1 MTEIATAVMC
11 SEDVGRSHS
20 SGPLEVE
27 KGKGMDSPLTAS
39 RKVLPCQPH
48 NFSESSL
55 ELLTSTTVQHHLC
68 CLKSL
73 LLLISHFSHA

>member
-27 KGKGMDSPLTAS
+27 KGKGFAQGIFIEYGITEDDD
-39 RKVLPCQPH
+39 C
-48 NFSESSL
+48 
-55 ELLTSTTVQHHLC
+55 TSTRLGGFGSTDK
-68 CLKSL
+68 KS
-73 LLLISHFSHA
+73 S

>member
-11 SEDVGRSHS
+11 SEDGGRSHS
-20 SGPLEVE
+20 SGPLVE

-48 NFSESSL
+48 DFSESSL
-55 ELLTSTTVQHHLC
+55 ELLTSATIQHHLC

-73 LLLISHFSHA
+73 LLLISRFSHV